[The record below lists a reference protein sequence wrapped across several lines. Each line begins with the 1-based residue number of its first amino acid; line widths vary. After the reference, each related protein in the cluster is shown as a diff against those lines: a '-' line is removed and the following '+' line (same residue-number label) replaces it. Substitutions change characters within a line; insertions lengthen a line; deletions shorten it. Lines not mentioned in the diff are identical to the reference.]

1 MTINMDII
9 QNALKTVIA
18 PQQKKNIVE
27 LNYVES
33 VEVRDSEVV
42 IGLRLPGS
50 MVQQKDVMTSLI
62 QVAVKSVSGVSGCVV
77 NVSFSKQKSA
87 IDPMADGLK
96 NVKHIVAV
104 SSCKG
109 GVGKSSTAVN
119 LAFSLSKL
127 GYKVGIF
134 DADIYGPSLPTMVCP
149 DDLSVET
156 DGQYIFPLTYEGVK
170 LMSFGFLNQDNNQG
184 PAILRGP
191 MVSQILNQILT
202 STQWEDLDYLVVDY
216 PPGTGD
222 IQLTLGQTVTISAAV
237 IVTTPQYISF
247 IDVVKGVDM
256 FDTLKV
262 PTVAVVENMSYFLC
276 PNCDQK
282 HRVFGEGAMKKLQK
296 QFGFQNTFEV
306 PIIPEITQTADNGV
320 PFVLDFSDSPV
331 ASIYTDLAKS
341 VVAEVEILESGSS
354 SLPNIGY
361 EQEYGILIKYEDRPG
376 FVVSPF
382 ELRSQCQCANCV
394 EEFSGKKLI
403 EDLKI
408 PKNIYPLSMN
418 PVGNYALGVHWSDN
432 HASLYPYSFLEQFNR
447 EITTK

>member
-1 MTINMDII
+1 MTIQIDIL

-27 LNYVES
+27 LNYVETID
-33 VEVRDSEVV
+33 VQDQTVTV
-42 IGLRLPGS
+42 GLRLPGS
-50 MVQQKDVMTSLI
+50 MAAQKEVMVSLI
-62 QVAVKSVSGVSGCVV
+62 QVAVKSVSGVSACVV

-87 IDPMADGLK
+87 IDPVSDGLR

-119 LAFSLSKL
+119 VAFSLSKL

-134 DADIYGPSLPTMVCP
+134 DADIYGPSLPTMVNP
-149 DDLSVET
+149 KDASIQT

-191 MVSQILNQILT
+191 MVSQILNQLLT
-202 STQWEDLDYLVVDY
+202 STQWDDLDYLIIDY

-262 PTVAVVENMSYFLC
+262 PTIAVVENMSYFIC
-276 PNCDQK
+276 PNCDEK
-282 HRVFGEGAMKKLQK
+282 HRPFGEGAMKKLQK

-306 PIIPEITQTADNGV
+306 PITPEITHTSDDGI
-320 PFVLDFSDSPV
+320 PFVLAHPDSSV
-331 ASIYTDLAKS
+331 SSVYSSLAKS
-341 VVAEVEILESGSS
+341 IVDEVTILESGKAT
-354 SLPNIGY
+354 LPNIGY
-361 EQEYGILIKYEDRPG
+361 EPEHGILIKYEDRPG
-376 FVVSPF
+376 FAISPF
-382 ELRSQCQCANCV
+382 ELRRNCQCANCV
-394 EEFSGKKLI
+394 EEFSGKKLL
-403 EDLKI
+403 EDTKI

-432 HASLYPYSFLEQFNR
+432 HASLYPYTFLDGFER
-447 EITTK
+447 